1 MEGCRQTEVLRRLSS
16 RSFMTGQVVFIWG
29 FVVVVVIVL
38 LGQHRF
44 AHIGMIFSS
53 GVQRRVKKLGLPVR
67 KEKAVNSGE

>member
-1 MEGCRQTEVLRRLSS
+1 
-16 RSFMTGQVVFIWG
+16 MTGQVVFIWG

-67 KEKAVNSGE
+67 KEKAMNSGE

>member
-1 MEGCRQTEVLRRLSS
+1 
-16 RSFMTGQVVFIWG
+16 MTGQVVFIWG
-29 FVVVVVIVL
+29 FVVVVVVVIVL